1 MGSTLSP
8 KEKKKQVTKEM
19 ELSGIV
25 WPSGLDSHGDRLHC
39 ALAECDFWPWLSRLF
54 GPTPRQRGFCAS
66 LQLFYHTIPK
76 SLHTALHFNENKDNI
91 ILDKHPQRC
100 EDEFSSGERR
110 KYKMASYRK
119 GINYIAQRK
128 GTMKKEELKRI
139 LDLHAEWLRNSNQGS
154 RAVLRGADLRG
165 AVLSRADLS
174 GADLSRADL
183 SGADLSGADLR
194 GVKIK
199 SLRVYTGLY
208 PYEIWSC
215 VSIDNVPY
223 IRMGCLYK
231 TVEEWDR
238 ITIRSSNLSEFPNN
252 GSEKSEER
260 VRAFEFARTQVL
272 IDAEK

>member
-1 MGSTLSP
+1 
-8 KEKKKQVTKEM
+8 
-19 ELSGIV
+19 
-25 WPSGLDSHGDRLHC
+25 
-39 ALAECDFWPWLSRLF
+39 
-54 GPTPRQRGFCAS
+54 
-66 LQLFYHTIPK
+66 
-76 SLHTALHFNENKDNI
+76 
-91 ILDKHPQRC
+91 
-100 EDEFSSGERR
+100 
-110 KYKMASYRK
+110 
-119 GINYIAQRK
+119 
-128 GTMKKEELKRI
+128 MKKEELKRI
-139 LDLHAEWLRNSNQGS
+139 LDLHAEWLRNSNQES
-154 RAVLRGADLRG
+154 RADLSGADLSRADLRGADLRDAVLSGADLRGADLSGADLRG

>member
-1 MGSTLSP
+1 
-8 KEKKKQVTKEM
+8 
-19 ELSGIV
+19 
-25 WPSGLDSHGDRLHC
+25 
-39 ALAECDFWPWLSRLF
+39 
-54 GPTPRQRGFCAS
+54 
-66 LQLFYHTIPK
+66 
-76 SLHTALHFNENKDNI
+76 
-91 ILDKHPQRC
+91 
-100 EDEFSSGERR
+100 
-110 KYKMASYRK
+110 
-119 GINYIAQRK
+119 
-128 GTMKKEELKRI
+128 MKKEELKRI

-154 RAVLRGADLRG
+154 RADLSGADLSRADLRGADLRDAVLSGADLRGADLSGADLRG

-194 GVKIK
+194 GAVLRDAVLSGAVLSGAILRDADLRGAVLRGVKIK

-208 PYEIWSC
+208 FYEIWSC